1 MKTFLV
7 QIGIELAIQFLRQ
20 VVDSGAV
27 GEMLDRA
34 EEKIRETET
43 KVDDALVLPFLRASR
58 IVLSERKEEIAGV
71 ITEAVKAAGK

>member
-34 EEKIRETET
+34 EAKIRETESR
-43 KVDDALVLPFLRASR
+43 VDDVLVLPFLRSSR
-58 IVLSERKEEIAGV
+58 IVLSERKEEIAV
-71 ITEAVKAAGK
+71 AITEAVKAAGK

>member
-34 EEKIRETET
+34 EAKIRETESR
-43 KVDDALVLPFLRASR
+43 VDDVLVLPFLRSSR
-58 IVLSERKEEIAGV
+58 IVLSERKEEIAVEIGRASWRERV
-71 ITEAVKAAGK
+71 